1 MNRSAAIS
9 VTVITALLLIAVAVL
24 AALLGVYVKDNGSY
38 ARAVNSEYTQAYY
51 QLKDSFTNV
60 QSNLSKARVVR
71 GREMLSELMLD
82 TAVCC
87 ESAGDALYKFAYSGY
102 STAAMTKYANQV
114 ADYCSYIHNKAVS
127 GDKITDTDY
136 STLNKLSD
144 VAAKLQ
150 EMLGGIGDDITN
162 FRFSEGLDKI
172 SDEFSGIMSDI
183 QDGSIEYPSLIY
195 DGPFSDGLDEREAK
209 GVTGEDISIEQ
220 GAEKVRQMLSD
231 MNVTQVDFVAEN
243 TYHFPTYLYSFKTDK
258 GDGDAQITKRG
269 GHLVL
274 LSHNCSGEKTTDSV
288 RAKAEEFVAR
298 LGLKNMK
305 AVWEA
310 EGEGLAYVNLCLEED
325 GAIIYPDMV
334 KVKIS
339 TETGCV
345 VGYEALSY
353 LYNHTDRAA
362 SMPAISEEE
371 ALSADLGE
379 LEPDGIRLAII
390 PTEGGGERLAYE
402 IYGTVNDLA
411 FFVYIDAETGREVK
425 VMQVIDS
432 DQGKLL
438 L

>member
-38 ARAVNSEYTQAYY
+38 ARAANSEYTQAYY

-60 QSNLSKARVVR
+60 QTNLSKARVVR

-162 FRFSEGLDKI
+162 YRFSEGLDKI

-325 GAIIYPDMV
+325 GAIIYP
-334 KVKIS
+334 
-339 TETGCV
+339 
-345 VGYEALSY
+345 
-353 LYNHTDRAA
+353 TDRAA

>member
-1 MNRSAAIS
+1 M
-9 VTVITALLLIAVAVL
+9 
-24 AALLGVYVKDNGSY
+24 
-38 ARAVNSEYTQAYY
+38 
-51 QLKDSFTNV
+51 
-60 QSNLSKARVVR
+60 
-71 GREMLSELMLD
+71 
-82 TAVCC
+82 
-87 ESAGDALYKFAYSGY
+87 
-102 STAAMTKYANQV
+102 
-114 ADYCSYIHNKAVS
+114 
-127 GDKITDTDY
+127 
-136 STLNKLSD
+136 
-144 VAAKLQ
+144 
-150 EMLGGIGDDITN
+150 
-162 FRFSEGLDKI
+162 DKI

-379 LEPDGIRLAII
+379 REPDGIRLAII